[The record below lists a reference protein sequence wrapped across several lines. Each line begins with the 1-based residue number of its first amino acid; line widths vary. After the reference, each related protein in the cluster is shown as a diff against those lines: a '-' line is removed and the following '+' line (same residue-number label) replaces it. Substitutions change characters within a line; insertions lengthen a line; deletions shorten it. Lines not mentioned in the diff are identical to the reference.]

1 METYQ
6 IKQLERMTGIKA
18 HTIRI
23 WEKRY
28 KLIHPDRTVTNR
40 RSYSESQVRKLLNVN
55 TLLAHG
61 VKISKIAMLSEDE
74 LNMEVQQTEQNGAA
88 DNASAGYINELIRA
102 MLDFNESAFEK
113 IFSAATT
120 RFGFRNA
127 TINVFYPFL
136 YKVGI
141 LWNVNKA
148 APIQE
153 HFASSIIK
161 RKLMAAI
168 DGLVPATNSTKK
180 FLLFLPPDEWHEVGL
195 LFADYIIRSSGYE
208 TIYLGQSV
216 PIENI
221 GKVVPAVSPTHL
233 VVFYINNRPKGEVA
247 KQIKSLSKICEPSLL
262 LVAGN
267 KELLFENEVKIKNV
281 KYLAGVDSLTAYL

>member
-28 KLIHPDRTVTNR
+28 GLIEPDRTATNR
-40 RSYSESQVRKLLNVN
+40 RCYSESQVRKLLNVN
-55 TLLAHG
+55 TLLAQG
-61 VKISKIAMLSEDE
+61 YKISKIATLSEDA
-74 LNMEVQQTEQNGAA
+74 LNTEVQNKERKGAV
-88 DNASAGYINELIRA
+88 DNTSITYINELIRA
-102 MLDFNESAFEK
+102 MLDFNEHAFEK

-120 RFGFRNA
+120 RFGLHNA
-127 TINVFYPFL
+127 MINVFYPFL

-141 LWNVNKA
+141 LWNVNKT

-153 HFASSIIK
+153 HFASNIIK

-168 DGLVPATNSTKK
+168 DGLVPAADSTKK
-180 FLLFLPPDEWHEVGL
+180 FLLFLPPDEWHELGL
-195 LFADYIIRSSGYE
+195 LFADYIIRSKGHQ

-221 GKVVPAVSPTHL
+221 GKVVASVRPTHL
-233 VVFYINNRPKGEVA
+233 LVFYINNRPKGEIA
-247 KQIKSLSKICEPSLL
+247 KQIKLLSKIDEQSLL
-262 LVAGN
+262 LVAGS
-267 KELLFENEVKIKNV
+267 KELLADNEVKAKNV
-281 KYLAGVDSLTAYL
+281 RCLSEVESLAQYL